1 MHTMSGRREL
11 AIVFALAVLG
21 LALVGVVAFAP
32 WYGSVSYGDIGPSV
46 IETIPRRWAVCRRP
60 SSGELN
66 RPAGRHGTEPRT
78 AVRCAERP
86 FARRAVTHD
95 ARSWCSLG

>member
-1 MHTMSGRREL
+1 MSGRREL

-46 IETIPRRWAVCRRP
+46 IETIP
-60 SSGELN
+60 
-66 RPAGRHGTEPRT
+66 PALGGVQ
-78 AVRCAERP
+78 AALVR
-86 FARRAVTHD
+86 
-95 ARSWCSLG
+95 